1 MSSITPLVSTFYMIV
16 GYETEIKREERRTS
30 GMLTIKETGNESVD
44 TVTHTHTHTCIFRPL
59 LFYMDP
65 LTCPPTQNILLS
77 LGDLHRG
84 HEM

>member
-1 MSSITPLVSTFYMIV
+1 MSNITPIVPPFYIII
-16 GYETEIKREERRTS
+16 GYKTEIKREERRAS
-30 GMLTIKETGNESVD
+30 SRLSIKETGNESVD
-44 TVTHTHTHTCIFRPL
+44 TVTHTHTCIFRPL